1 MSVEYVVRPRRFALS
16 VRVMTSVDGCQER
29 VCVNPEGA
37 SPRRCESCQVGV
49 YLSVAGV
56 SFRGLPVSRSLTLR
70 VYRGVFD
77 PPWMHPE
84 TAHVSLDLALPHHA
98 LAAMRQSIPM
108 ARLGQ
113 PGEIAELVS
122 FLLSTRASFITGQ
135 VICAD
140 GGFTAR

>member
-1 MSVEYVVRPRRFALS
+1 M
-16 VRVMTSVDGCQER
+16 
-29 VCVNPEGA
+29 GA
-37 SPRRCESCQVGV
+37 ST
-49 YLSVAGV
+49 AT
-56 SFRGLPVSRSLTLR
+56 LT
-70 VYRGVFD
+70 D
-77 PPWMHPE
+77 P
-84 TAHVSLDLALPHHA
+84 AA

-140 GGFTAR
+140 GGSTAR